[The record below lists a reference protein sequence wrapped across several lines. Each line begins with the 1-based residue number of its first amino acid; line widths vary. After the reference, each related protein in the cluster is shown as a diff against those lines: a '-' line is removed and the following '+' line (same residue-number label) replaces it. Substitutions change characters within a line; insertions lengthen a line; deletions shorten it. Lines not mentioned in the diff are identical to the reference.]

1 MIDMEAILRPISEEN
16 ASGEDLRYTPVYDA
30 IKEARRADDPLAQGD
45 WKRELKTSDWDE
57 VIHLSENALK
67 EKTKDLQIAGW
78 MAEALTHSNGFDGCH
93 TGFEVVNGLLRE
105 FWDTLYPEIEE
116 DDLDFR
122 AAPLEFLNNN
132 LPLAV
137 QKVPLTDPKTTSGY
151 SWIKYQEGKEVGYE
165 MTTRDP
171 EARAELI
178 NEGKLEPEVFDAAV
192 ARSSK
197 AFYTDIAEK
206 IAACLK
212 DFNFLDQMVD
222 EKFGRDAPRLSEIG
236 AALKDCAGL
245 VDEILKKKR
254 EQEPDEVKESPPR
267 DTAEMKSESKPSE
280 PFSQPPTDSGSATA
294 ASPATGKVA
303 ATRTP
308 VFAFHRLEDTA
319 AMESDLWN
327 QALQTLESDGI
338 KRALEQL
345 MGAAYSAPSVREKN
359 RYRLLMAKLCIQAD
373 RPDLA
378 RPIAEELNAL
388 VEELTLSRW
397 ESPIWIAE
405 VMDVLYRCLT
415 WENASSDDQ
424 YKAQELFQKLCT
436 TDVTKAIGY
445 KGAN

>member
-1 MIDMEAILRPISEEN
+1 MIDIEAILKPISEEN
-16 ASGEDLRYTPVYDA
+16 PSGEDLRYTPVYDA
-30 IKEARRADDPLAQGD
+30 VKEARRADDPLSQGD

-57 VIHLSENALK
+57 VIHLSEDALK
-67 EKTKDLQIAGW
+67 KRTKDLQIAAW
-78 MAEALTHSNGFDGCH
+78 MAEALTHTKGFDGCH
-93 TGFEVVNGLLRE
+93 TGFEAVNGLLRG
-105 FWDTLYPEIEE
+105 FWDTLYPEIE
-116 DDLDFR
+116 DDDFDFR

-137 QKVPLTDPKTTSGY
+137 QKVPLTDPKATSGY

-165 MTTRDP
+165 ETTRDP

-197 AFYTDIAEK
+197 AFYAGISEK
-206 IAACLK
+206 IAACLE
-212 DFNFLDQMVD
+212 DFHSLDQMVD
-222 EKFGRDAPRLSEIG
+222 QQFGRDAPRLSEIG
-236 AALKDCAGL
+236 AALKSCAGL
-245 VDEILKKKR
+245 VDDILKKKR
-254 EQEPDEVKESPPR
+254 EQEPDAVEESTPG
-267 DTAEMKSESKPSE
+267 TAGSKSESETSE
-280 PFSQPPTDSGSATA
+280 SFSQPPTDSVSATA
-294 ASPATGKVA
+294 SPPAMVKSSA
-303 ATRTP
+303 PQTP
-308 VFAFHRLEDTA
+308 VFTFNRLVDTA
-319 AMESDLWN
+319 AVESDIWN
-327 QALQTLESDGI
+327 QALQTLESGGI
-338 KRALEQL
+338 KKALEQL

-415 WENASSDDQ
+415 SENASGEDQ

-436 TDVTKAIGY
+436 NDVTKAIGY
-445 KGAN
+445 KGAT

>member
-1 MIDMEAILRPISEEN
+1 MIDIDAILTPISEEN
-16 ASGEDLRYTPVYDA
+16 PAGEDLRYTPVYDE

-57 VIHLSENALK
+57 VIKLSEEALK
-67 EKTKDLQIAGW
+67 EKTKDLQIAAW
-78 MAEALTHSNGFDGCH
+78 MTEALTHTEGFDGCH
-93 TGFEVVNGLLRE
+93 SGFEVVNGLLQQ
-105 FWDTLYPEIEE
+105 FWESLYPEIED

-132 LPLAV
+132 LPLAI
-137 QKVPLTDPKTTSGY
+137 QKVPLTDPKGTSGY
-151 SWIKYQEGKEVGYE
+151 SWIKYQEGKDVGYE
-165 MTTRDP
+165 ETTRDP

-197 AFYTDIAEK
+197 SFYMHISEK
-206 IAACLK
+206 ITACME
-212 DFNFLDQMVD
+212 DFNSLDQLVD
-222 EKFGRDAPRLSEIG
+222 DQFGRDAPRLSEIG
-236 AALKDCAGL
+236 AALKNCQGL
-245 VDEILKKKR
+245 VADILKKKR
-254 EQEPDEVKESPPR
+254 EQEPDEEEEAPPETTGSGAEAEKPETTVPSPTESVSASVPSP
-267 DTAEMKSESKPSE
+267 DTTSPSA
-280 PFSQPPTDSGSATA
+280 SQ
-294 ASPATGKVA
+294 ASVA
-303 ATRTP
+303 S
-308 VFAFHRLEDTA
+308 VNRLVDTA
-319 AMESDLWN
+319 AVEADIWK
-327 QALQTLESDGI
+327 QALQTLESGGI
-338 KRALEQL
+338 KKALEQL

-359 RYRLLMAKLCIQAD
+359 RYRLLMAKLCLQAD
-373 RPDLA
+373 RSDLA

-415 WENASSDDQ
+415 AENASSDDQ

-445 KGAN
+445 KGAT

>member
-1 MIDMEAILRPISEEN
+1 MIDIDAILTPISEEN
-16 ASGEDLRYTPVYDA
+16 PAGEDLRYTPVYDE

-57 VIHLSENALK
+57 VIKLSEEALK
-67 EKTKDLQIAGW
+67 EKTKDLQIAAW
-78 MAEALTHSNGFDGCH
+78 MTEALTHMEGFDGCH
-93 TGFEVVNGLLRE
+93 SGFEVVNGLLQQ
-105 FWDTLYPEIEE
+105 FWESLYPEVED

-132 LPLAV
+132 LPLAIH
-137 QKVPLTDPKTTSGY
+137 KVPLTDPKGTSGY
-151 SWIKYQEGKEVGYE
+151 SWIKYQEGKDVGYE
-165 MTTRDP
+165 ETTRDP

-197 AFYTDIAEK
+197 SFYVRMSEK
-206 IAACLK
+206 ITACIE
-212 DFNFLDQMVD
+212 DFNSLDKSVD
-222 EKFGRDAPRLSEIG
+222 DQFGRDAPRLSEIG
-236 AALKDCAGL
+236 AALKNCEGL
-245 VDEILKKKR
+245 IADILKKKR
-254 EQEPDEVKESPPR
+254 EQEPDEEVSPETTRPEPEAETPETTVPSPTESVSASVPPR
-267 DTAEMKSESKPSE
+267 DTNSPSV
-280 PFSQPPTDSGSATA
+280 SQ
-294 ASPATGKVA
+294 ASVA
-303 ATRTP
+303 S
-308 VFAFHRLEDTA
+308 VNRLVDTA
-319 AMESDLWN
+319 AVEADIWK
-327 QALQTLESDGI
+327 QALQTLQSGGI
-338 KRALEQL
+338 KKALEQL

-359 RYRLLMAKLCIQAD
+359 RYRLLMAKLCLHAD

-405 VMDVLYRCLT
+405 VMDILYRCLT
-415 WENASSDDQ
+415 SENASSDDQ

-445 KGAN
+445 KGAT